1 MRRIVLDTSVVI
13 AGLRTQL
20 GAGNAVL
27 RLVATR
33 RLVALATPPLFLEYE
48 DVLKRPEHRLAHG
61 LAPEAIE
68 EFLAELAALI
78 EPVEVHFQ
86 WRPQSRDPNDEMVL
100 EAAINGRADALVT
113 YNVADFAG
121 PAERFRISVLLVV
134 QVVGDPRVAS
144 ILLFRL
150 LALTY
155 RPAHNDGSRD
165 LLLAAEP
172 LQLFVLVAYFGGP
185 RPRRS
190 FIRFLRLVTSSVC
203 RHPPV

>member
-1 MRRIVLDTSVVI
+1 MRRIVLDTSVVV

-48 DVLKRPEHRLAHG
+48 DVLKRSEHRLAHG
-61 LAPEAIE
+61 LTPEAIE

-100 EAAINGRADALVT
+100 EAAINGEADAIVT
-113 YNVADFAG
+113 YNVADFAEAG
-121 PAERFRISVLLVV
+121 ERFAISIMRPAELLKKVK
-134 QVVGDPRVAS
+134 
-144 ILLFRL
+144 L
-150 LALTY
+150 
-155 RPAHNDGSRD
+155 
-165 LLLAAEP
+165 
-172 LQLFVLVAYFGGP
+172 
-185 RPRRS
+185 
-190 FIRFLRLVTSSVC
+190 
-203 RHPPV
+203 